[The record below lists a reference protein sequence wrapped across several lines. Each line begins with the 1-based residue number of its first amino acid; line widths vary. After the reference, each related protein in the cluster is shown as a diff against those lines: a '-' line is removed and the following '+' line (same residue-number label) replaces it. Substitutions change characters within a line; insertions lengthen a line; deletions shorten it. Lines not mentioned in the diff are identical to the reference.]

1 MEVINVLNN
10 MSTKLNV
17 YKTYNGIGFLS
28 LLGLAFII
36 LKLVGVINWSWW
48 LVLLPLYIPVISV
61 LVLLIF
67 LGIIIFCSIK
77 SID

>member
-1 MEVINVLNN
+1 MSPESNVHKN
-10 MSTKLNV
+10 
-17 YKTYNGIGFLS
+17 YNSIGFLS

-48 LVLLPLYIPVISV
+48 LVLLPLYVPVIAV

-77 SID
+77 SPE

>member
-1 MEVINVLNN
+1 MSPKSNVHKN
-10 MSTKLNV
+10 
-17 YKTYNGIGFLS
+17 YNSIGFLS

-48 LVLLPLYIPVISV
+48 LVLLPLYVPVIAV

-77 SID
+77 SPE

>member
-1 MEVINVLNN
+1 

-28 LLGLAFII
+28 LLGLVFII

>member
-10 MSTKLNV
+10 MITKLNV

-77 SID
+77 SPE

>member
-1 MEVINVLNN
+1 MKKINI
-10 MSTKLNV
+10 
-17 YKTYNGIGFLS
+17 YKNYNGIGFLS
-28 LLGLAFII
+28 LLGLTFII

>member
-1 MEVINVLNN
+1 MNKKINI
-10 MSTKLNV
+10 
-17 YKTYNGIGFLS
+17 YKNYNGIGFLS

-36 LKLVGVINWSWW
+36 LKLVGIINWSWW
-48 LVLLPLYIPVISV
+48 LVLLPLYVPIISV